1 LETVA
6 GRRLAQGGLT
16 GGLALGLLALAACA
30 GADTPATGDF
40 RPVGVQ
46 TSPVVSAIPVD
57 DLTPATVSAVTTGA
71 DQCGAADLQWL
82 VGRSRMEIP
91 VPVNPYARRVTCT
104 TCALTEDYSPTR
116 LNILFDQNTDRV
128 ETVRCG

>member
-1 LETVA
+1 M
-6 GRRLAQGGLT
+6 
-16 GGLALGLLALAACA
+16 
-30 GADTPATGDF
+30 
-40 RPVGVQ
+40 GVQ
-46 TSPVVSAIPVD
+46 TSTVVASAIPVD
-57 DLTPATVSAVTTGA
+57 DMTPATVEAVATGR

-82 VGRSRMEIP
+82 VGRSRTEIP

-116 LNILFDQNTDRV
+116 LNILFDQESGRV